1 MKDLVI
7 LVVEDEPGVRDAV
20 VRDLESFEPLFR
32 VEAAEDAAD
41 ARAAMAEFAADS
53 DQVALIIADHL
64 LPGQHGT
71 DFLIEINAAEGGHR
85 IKKVLLTGQAGHEDT
100 IRAINQA
107 GLHHYIAKP
116 WTGPGL
122 IEVVKKQLTDYVIAE
137 RSDLMPFVATLDGER
152 LLAEIADRSR

>member
-1 MKDLVI
+1 MVI

-41 ARAAMAEFAADS
+41 ARAAMEECAADS
-53 DQVALIIADHL
+53 DEVALIIADHL

-71 DFLIEINAAEGGHR
+71 DFLIEVNGSPGGDR
-85 IKKVLLTGQAGHEDT
+85 IRKVLLTGQAGHEDT

-107 GLHHYIAKP
+107 GLDHYVSKP
-116 WTGPGL
+116 WTGTGL
-122 IEVVKKQLTDYVIAE
+122 IEVVKKQLTDYVLAE
-137 RSDLMPFVATLDGER
+137 RDDLMRYLATLDAER
-152 LLAEIADRSR
+152 LLAAIADRNR